1 MAQILPESMGKDNV
15 MRFLLIIILTLIA
28 GFTSDRA
35 VVPDPEVELIGP
47 LPRNE
52 MMRQLGYSDP
62 DTFVVTAYLPIDEFE
77 HRFHGI
83 TYSGVPA
90 IPYRSLAVDPKV
102 VPLGTWV
109 YIEGL
114 GWWRSED
121 TGNLIKGNRLDICV
135 TTRDEARQWG
145 KQKRR
150 VWYLMQ
156 NQPGESTNSENV
168 VLASGEPANKS

>member
-1 MAQILPESMGKDNV
+1 MK
-15 MRFLLIIILTLIA
+15 LLLVIILTLISNFNDKL
-28 GFTSDRA
+28 G
-35 VVPDPEVELIGP
+35 VVPDVDEVEMVGP

-52 MMRQLGYSDP
+52 MMRQLGYCGP
-62 DTFVVTAYLPIDEFE
+62 DTFIVTAYLPIDEYE

-90 IPYRSLAVDPKV
+90 VPYRSLAVDPNV

-135 TTRDEARQWG
+135 TTRDEALQWG
-145 KQKRR
+145 MQKRR
-150 VWYLMQ
+150 VWYLMLD
-156 NQPGESTNSENV
+156 NPDGPGQSEDV
-168 VLASGEPANKS
+168 VLASGMASSKS